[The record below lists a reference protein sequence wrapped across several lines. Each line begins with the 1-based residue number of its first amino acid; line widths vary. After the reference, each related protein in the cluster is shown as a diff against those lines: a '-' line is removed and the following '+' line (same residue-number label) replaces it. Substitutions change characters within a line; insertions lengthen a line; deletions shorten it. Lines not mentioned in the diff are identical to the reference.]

1 MAITNE
7 PKLYDKYGNVID
19 HLTQWDINLTL
30 QIPDFKYEL
39 APICHFAARHDKES
53 KTVTSTLSD
62 GTVYIDIPN
71 ILLTTSGAFDMFV
84 FLYDMEVDTGRTLYS
99 FHIPVSPKAKPETYE
114 YSDNIEIIEVTVLK
128 ARLEALIAQ
137 AEQMVTQRIGDLDEA
152 YTNQIAAIHAEIKD
166 DKDQLNAVIVA
177 NTAEMVGKI
186 NDDRASLT
194 GDISNMRTSLTGD
207 ITDMRTQL
215 TGDIT
220 DMRTQLNSDIQSN
233 LSTILNN
240 IQDGTPRGVFSD
252 PTDLENASPGV
263 YLLVDEQSE
272 NNGWIYYWDGS
283 ELSERIVYYAG
294 MVINHDTIT
303 YSMLTDDLKKQS
315 VEKIVPYTLLAESWD
330 NGEQEIDISDVYTVT
345 EHTKIDVDL
354 SDAAYIQMLADG
366 CVALYVVTLTEN
378 GVTTLTAHH
387 IGLVPT
393 ADITIQLTIRETV

>member
-1 MAITNE
+1 MPNI
-7 PKLYDKYGNVID
+7 KLYDKYGNVID
-19 HLTQWDINLTL
+19 HLTQWDMNLTL
-30 QIPDFKYEL
+30 QIPNFGYDI
-39 APICHFAARHDKES
+39 APVCHFAARHDKES

-84 FLYDMEVDTGRTLYS
+84 FLYDLEVDTGRTLYT

-114 YSDNIEIIEVTVLK
+114 YSDNIEVIEITALK
-128 ARLEALIAQ
+128 ARLEALISQ
-137 AEQMVTQRIGDLDEA
+137 AEQMVEQRIGELDEA
-152 YTNQIAAIHAEIKD
+152 YTNQIAAIHSEIQE
-166 DKDQLNAVIVA
+166 DKDSLNEVIIA
-177 NTAEMVGKI
+177 NTAEMVSKI
-186 NDDRASLT
+186 NNDRTSLVGDISEMRSSLT
-194 GDISNMRTSLTGD
+194 GDVSE
-207 ITDMRTQL
+207 MRTQL

-220 DMRTQLNSDIQSN
+220 SMRTQLNSDVQNN

-240 IQDGTPRGVFSD
+240 IQDGTPKGVFSD
-252 PTDLENASPGV
+252 PSDLTNETPGV

-272 NNGWIYYWDGS
+272 NNGWIYYWDGTQ
-283 ELSERIVYYAG
+283 LSERIVYYAG
-294 MVINHDTIT
+294 MVINHDTVT

-315 VEKIVPYTLLAESWD
+315 VEKVVPYTLLAESWD
-330 NGEQEIDISDVYTVT
+330 NGEQEIDISDVYTAT

-378 GVTTLTAHH
+378 GVTTLKAHH